1 MKRFKIDLGER
12 SYEILIGPGLL
23 RRTGEFLCAAVSA
36 SRAVVVTHPSI
47 NRLYGERT
55 VKSLVQAGL
64 KVDCIEMPEG
74 EDHKSLE
81 EAEKIFDRLLQLNC
95 DRRSVLVALGGGV
108 IGDLTGFVAATF
120 MRGVPFIQ
128 APTTLLAQVDS
139 SVGGKTAVNHRRGK
153 NMIGVFY
160 QPKVVVIDLE
170 TLNTLPKEEFRAG
183 LAEVIKYGVIADR
196 ELFDYLDAQAQK
208 ILQLDPVC
216 LGHIIET
223 SCAIKARVVEQDE
236 RESRYR
242 MILNFGHTLGHA
254 IEALTGYTTYKHGEA
269 VAIGMVFAAKLSRET
284 GRCSDAVC
292 RRLTALVEKFGL
304 PSRLPDLAAD
314 KIIESMYRDK
324 KNRDK
329 RIKFI
334 LAKDIGSIE
343 IVDQVSESVLKKV
356 LEN

>member
-12 SYEILIGPGLL
+12 SYEILIGQGLL
-23 RRTGEFLCAAVSA
+23 RRTGEFLCEAVSA

-55 VKSLVQAGL
+55 VESLVQAGL
-64 KVDCIEMPEG
+64 KVDCIETPEG

-95 DRRSVLVALGGGV
+95 DRQSVLVALGGGV

-216 LGHIIET
+216 LEHIIET
-223 SCAIKARVVEQDE
+223 SCAIKAKVVEQDE
-236 RESRYR
+236 RESHYR

-292 RRLTALVEKFGL
+292 QRLAALVEKFGL

-314 KIIESMYRDK
+314 KIIESMCLDK